1 MNQNAEIPKRVR
13 HPLPLNL
20 FVHILTFPAAHAPG
34 TTPT

>member
-1 MNQNAEIPKRVR
+1 MNQNAGIPKRVR